1 MGTFQKQINHLD
13 KSTPQLSV
21 EKFVDGNLLL
31 SSLVKDL
38 FKERQNNKL
47 TNHMKNIII
56 AILVAA
62 STAVAAFGQATLQDG
77 SYITVDGKLQQV
89 KVVNGQVTLIPV
101 TVVAAAPA
109 APAPAPAVVA
119 APAPAAPVA
128 AAPAPAAPAPQ
139 QNGLVNGL
147 LNAGNSFVGGG
158 LGNAV
163 EAKME
168 GRNVSFGKAFVAGGT
183 GNTVKNVASDGLNLF
198 GIGNGGNIL
207 NGNKPAGR

>member
-13 KSTPQLSV
+13 TSTPQLSV
-21 EKFVDGNLLL
+21 ETFVDDNLLL
-31 SSLVKDL
+31 SSLVRDL
-38 FKERQNNKL
+38 FAVRQNKQHIQ
-47 TNHMKNIII
+47 HMKNIII

-62 STAVAAFGQATLQDG
+62 STAVATFGQAAVQDG

-101 TVVAAAPA
+101 TIVAAAPA
-109 APAPAPAVVA
+109 APAPAPAAVV
-119 APAPAAPVA
+119 APAPAP

-139 QNGLVNGL
+139 QNGLLNGV

-163 EAKME
+163 EAKLE
-168 GRNVSFGKAFVAGGT
+168 GRNVSFGKAFVAGGA
-183 GNTVKNVASDGLNLF
+183 GNAAKNVAGDALNLF
-198 GIGNGGNIL
+198 GFGNGGNIL